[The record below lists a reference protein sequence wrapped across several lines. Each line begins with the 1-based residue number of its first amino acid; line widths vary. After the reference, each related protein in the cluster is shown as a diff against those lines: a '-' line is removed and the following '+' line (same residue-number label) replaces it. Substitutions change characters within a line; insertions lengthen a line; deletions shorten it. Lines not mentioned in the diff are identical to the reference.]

1 MAKVSICSR
10 HRLKPLAE
18 EGLSRWLFAIEPAG
32 TTPADMRSVRQT
44 APHLHRALPNFFKSL
59 HTNRA
64 LECYSE
70 IHMEETIRR
79 LALKGVI
86 LQRLAYQRIPRLLD
100 IKEMLDRGGTLSGLD
115 LEFLDEVFGDAA
127 QNKYIFDENPDIQD
141 LYTRAVDLFEDITG
155 KALENEMQPA
165 TAVQR
170 AD

>member
-1 MAKVSICSR
+1 
-10 HRLKPLAE
+10 
-18 EGLSRWLFAIEPAG
+18 
-32 TTPADMRSVRQT
+32 
-44 APHLHRALPNFFKSL
+44 
-59 HTNRA
+59 
-64 LECYSE
+64 
-70 IHMEETIRR
+70 MEETIRR